1 MTIKN
6 IVSNK
11 LLLYSKYIVIIKI
24 KNDKKKDVSEKFNS
38 EVMIST
44 TDMTK

>member
-11 LLLYSKYIVIIKI
+11 LLLYSKHIVIIRI
-24 KNDKKKDVSEKFNS
+24 KNDKKKDISEKFNI